1 MRIHVRLHGI
11 FRDYLPAAAK
21 GRAVL
26 DLPDNASAGE
36 ILTYLSIN
44 RRAVIAVNDQ
54 VEVAPEHPLHDG
66 DQVAI
71 FGVSGGG

>member
-1 MRIHVRLHGI
+1 MRIHVRLHGL

-21 GRAVL
+21 GRAIL
-26 DLPDNASAGE
+26 DLPDNATAGE
-36 ILTYLSIN
+36 ILTHLSIK

-54 VEVAPEHPLHDG
+54 VEVAPDHPLHDG

-71 FGVSGGG
+71 FGISAGG

>member
-1 MRIHVRLHGI
+1 MHIHVRLHGL

-26 DLPDNASAGE
+26 DLPDTASAGE
-36 ILTYLSIN
+36 ILTHLSIN

-54 VEVAPEHPLHDG
+54 VEVEPDYLLHDG
-66 DQVAI
+66 DQVSI
-71 FGVSGGG
+71 FGISAGG